1 MNKLSKIL
9 VINGPNLNFLGK
21 REKDF
26 YGSITLKEIE
36 NKLKKIAKNKKININ
51 FFQSNSEG
59 KLIDI
64 IQDATDRSSG
74 IIINAGGYSHT
85 SVAIMDALKVYN
97 NPIIEV
103 HMSNIYAREEFRNYS
118 YISSVVDGS
127 ICGLGYLSYEI
138 ALDALIK
145 LINLEK

>member
-51 FFQSNSEG
+51 LFQSNSEG
-59 KLIDI
+59 KLIDT